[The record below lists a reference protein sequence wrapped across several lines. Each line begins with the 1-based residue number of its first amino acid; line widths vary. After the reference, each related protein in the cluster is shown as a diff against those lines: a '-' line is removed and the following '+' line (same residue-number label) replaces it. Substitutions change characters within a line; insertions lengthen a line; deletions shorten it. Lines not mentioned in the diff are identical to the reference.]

1 MSAQV
6 FSTDRIV
13 RGTVAALTALLAI
26 CAVIVTRAA
35 FTHDDSPGPDWVHD
49 RGSIYWTC
57 TSDGHAL
64 IKDTDTGSTMLARDD
79 RKCDSGG

>member
-1 MSAQV
+1 MKPWSMWRDPWFIAHMAIAV
-6 FSTDRIV
+6 
-13 RGTVAALTALLAI
+13 LTLAG
-26 CAVIVTRAA
+26 IVTVGVIAV
-35 FTHDDSPGPDWVHD
+35 THDDSPGPEWVHD

-64 IKDTDTGSTMLARDD
+64 IKDTDTGSTLLARDD

>member
-1 MSAQV
+1 MKAWNV
-6 FSTDRIV
+6 PREV
-13 RGTVAALTALLAI
+13 RFGA
-26 CAVIVTRAA
+26 CMFVIVLLISLIGAVA
-35 FTHDDSPGPDWVHD
+35 LSAVTHDDQPGPEWVHD

>member
-1 MSAQV
+1 MKAWNV
-6 FSTDRIV
+6 PREVRFGACMFVIV
-13 RGTVAALTALLAI
+13 LVISLI
-26 CAVIVTRAA
+26 CAVALIAVTPN
-35 FTHDDSPGPDWVHD
+35 DQPGPEWVHD

>member
-1 MSAQV
+1 MKT
-6 FSTDRIV
+6 STSPAV
-13 RGTVAALTALLAI
+13 VPLLVGIAI
-26 CAVIVTRAA
+26 LLWFVIHAIEQQT
-35 FTHDDSPGPDWVHD
+35 THPKPGPEWVHD

>member
-1 MSAQV
+1 MKPWSMWRDPYFIAHMAIAV
-6 FSTDRIV
+6 
-13 RGTVAALTALLAI
+13 LTLAG
-26 CAVIVTRAA
+26 IVTVGVIAV
-35 FTHDDSPGPDWVHD
+35 THDDSPGPEWVHD

>member
-1 MSAQV
+1 MKPWSMWRDPWFIAHMAIAV
-6 FSTDRIV
+6 
-13 RGTVAALTALLAI
+13 LTLAG
-26 CAVIVTRAA
+26 IVTVGVIAV
-35 FTHDDSPGPDWVHD
+35 THDDSPGPEWVHD

>member
-1 MSAQV
+1 MKARS
-6 FSTDRIV
+6 V
-13 RGTVAALTALLAI
+13 RDWAIALVAMLAI
-26 CAVIVTRAA
+26 AWMLWIMVMTIVDETSGYS
-35 FTHDDSPGPDWVHD
+35 SPGPEWVHD

>member
-1 MSAQV
+1 MKAMTV
-6 FSTDRIV
+6 
-13 RGTVAALTALLAI
+13 VAAGVIALNVQ
-26 CAVIVTRAA
+26 AVAFIVDYEKSHVELRVP
-35 FTHDDSPGPDWVHD
+35 PGPEWVHD

>member
-1 MSAQV
+1 MSAPMI
-6 FSTDRIV
+6 SNDRLV
-13 RGTVAALTALLAI
+13 QGTVTALAALLAI
-26 CAVIVTRAA
+26 CAVIVMRAA
-35 FTHDDSPGPDWVHD
+35 FTYDDSPGPEWVHD

-64 IKDTDTGSTMLARDD
+64 IKDADTGSTMLARDD

>member
-1 MSAQV
+1 MKPWSMWRDPWFIAWDMV
-6 FSTDRIV
+6 V
-13 RGTVAALTALLAI
+13 VVLTLAG
-26 CAVIVTRAA
+26 IVTVGVIAV
-35 FTHDDSPGPDWVHD
+35 THDDSSGPEWVHD

>member
-1 MSAQV
+1 MKAMTV
-6 FSTDRIV
+6 
-13 RGTVAALTALLAI
+13 VAAGVIALNVQ
-26 CAVIVTRAA
+26 AVAFIVDYEKS
-35 FTHDDSPGPDWVHD
+35 HVELCVPPGPEWVHD

-64 IKDTDTGSTMLARDD
+64 IRDTDTGSTMLARDD

>member
-1 MSAQV
+1 MKASPSSAV
-6 FSTDRIV
+6 VPLLVGIV
-13 RGTVAALTALLAI
+13 ILLWFVIHAI
-26 CAVIVTRAA
+26 AQPP
-35 FTHDDSPGPDWVHD
+35 THPKPGPEWVHD
-49 RGSIYWTC
+49 RGSLYWTC

>member
-1 MSAQV
+1 MKASPSSAV
-6 FSTDRIV
+6 VPLLVGIV
-13 RGTVAALTALLAI
+13 ILLWFVIHAI
-26 CAVIVTRAA
+26 GEPPTYPK
-35 FTHDDSPGPDWVHD
+35 PGPEWVHD

>member
-1 MSAQV
+1 MKPWSMWR
-6 FSTDRIV
+6 DPWLIV
-13 RGTVAALTALLAI
+13 YMVVVAVLMPVA
-26 CAVIVTRAA
+26 IVTAGVIA
-35 FTHDDSPGPDWVHD
+35 VTHDDSPGPEWVHD

-64 IKDTDTGSTMLARDD
+64 IKDADTGSTMLARDD

>member
-1 MSAQV
+1 MKT
-6 FSTDRIV
+6 STSPAV
-13 RGTVAALTALLAI
+13 VPLL
-26 CAVIVTRAA
+26 VGIVTLLWFVIHAIEQPPE
-35 FTHDDSPGPDWVHD
+35 HPKPGPEWVHD

-79 RKCDSGG
+79 RKCDAGG

>member
-1 MSAQV
+1 MRPSPSSAV
-6 FSTDRIV
+6 V
-13 RGTVAALTALLAI
+13 PLLVGIAI
-26 CAVIVTRAA
+26 LLWFVIHAIEQLHA
-35 FTHDDSPGPDWVHD
+35 PPKPGPEWVHD

>member
-1 MSAQV
+1 MKPWSMWRDPWFIAHMAIAV
-6 FSTDRIV
+6 
-13 RGTVAALTALLAI
+13 LTLAG
-26 CAVIVTRAA
+26 IVTAGVIA
-35 FTHDDSPGPDWVHD
+35 VTHDDSPGPEWVHD

-79 RKCDSGG
+79 RKCDAGG

>member
-1 MSAQV
+1 MKPWSMWRDPWFIAHMAIAV
-6 FSTDRIV
+6 
-13 RGTVAALTALLAI
+13 LTLAG
-26 CAVIVTRAA
+26 IVTVGVIAV
-35 FTHDDSPGPDWVHD
+35 THDDSPGPEWVHD

-79 RKCDSGG
+79 RKCDAGG

>member
-1 MSAQV
+1 MRPSPSSAV
-6 FSTDRIV
+6 VPLLVGIV
-13 RGTVAALTALLAI
+13 ILLWFVIHAI
-26 CAVIVTRAA
+26 AQPP
-35 FTHDDSPGPDWVHD
+35 THPKPGPEWVHD

>member
-49 RGSIYWTC
+49 RGSIYWPCDTIK
-57 TSDGHAL
+57 AL
-64 IKDTDTGSTMLARDD
+64 GEEA
-79 RKCDSGG
+79 

>member
-1 MSAQV
+1 MKASPSSAV
-6 FSTDRIV
+6 VPLLVGIV
-13 RGTVAALTALLAI
+13 ILLWFVIHAI
-26 CAVIVTRAA
+26 AQPP
-35 FTHDDSPGPDWVHD
+35 THPKPGPEWVHD

-79 RKCDSGG
+79 RKCDAGG